1 MKKILFG
8 LIGGTLLLAGCAQTT
23 TSETNSNTTTTNTV
37 SIAET
42 PENAID
48 QVQFQLVAPSHDDMS
63 GDLSRYLIPVEKN
76 LETPVYTTEDE
87 IKQALTALFAVKTF
101 TYGESGLE
109 NSVYASTLASA
120 TVTTASGKTTVALE
134 GQVIGT
140 GAVADAFLKLQ
151 ITQTIE
157 QYVSDYTITLNGS
170 EKNWNC
176 ALDASGNC
184 ATTES
189 NSSDAG
195 TTSAA
200 TTTTKTTSANANTSS
215 TTTVSTNTTS
225 EGTLAYANESGYI
238 SNYAKTYQDESTYSI
253 YKATEGAVGLLSDW
267 GINKGQETLISI
279 SAYPKDKETEVL

>member
-109 NSVYASTLASA
+109 NSVYASTLAAA

-151 ITQTIE
+151 ITETIE

-170 EKNWNC
+170 EKDWSC
-176 ALDASGNC
+176 ALDAKGDC
-184 ATTES
+184 ATGES
-189 NSSDAG
+189 TG
-195 TTSAA
+195 
-200 TTTTKTTSANANTSS
+200 ANTDIDRTANWKTYDNAKYAYALKYPADWYELANLEDTDQNQYFSNKQGIGAPLEMGTDGIWLS
-215 TTTVSTNTTS
+215 VETDDNTTNVS
-225 EGTLAYANESGYI
+225 
-238 SNYAKTYQDESTYSI
+238 
-253 YKATEGAVGLLSDW
+253 LSDW
-267 GINKGQETLISI
+267 AKTHAESQAQISDV
-279 SAYPKDKETEVL
+279 KNT